1 MEEDYPFVSYSSK
14 LDNPCPVPDLMPDN
28 VEDGEQQEN
37 YESSDSESLTEI
49 DRAVQED
56 MDKLEEI
63 FNDIGLKFR
72 MIDRIGEGSALSF
85 NTQNYAGQLLIFCR
99 DLLHRVQSRRSALR
113 ALSK

>member
-1 MEEDYPFVSYSSK
+1 MEEDYPFVSYPSK
-14 LDNPCPVPDLMPDN
+14 LDNPYPVPDLMPDN

-37 YESSDSESLTEI
+37 YESSDSESPTGI

-63 FNDIGLKFR
+63 FHDIGLRFR
-72 MIDRIGEGSALSF
+72 MIDRIGEGLALSF
-85 NTQNYAGQLLIFCR
+85 NNQNHAGQLLIFCR
-99 DLLHRVQSRRSALR
+99 DFLHRVQSRRFALR